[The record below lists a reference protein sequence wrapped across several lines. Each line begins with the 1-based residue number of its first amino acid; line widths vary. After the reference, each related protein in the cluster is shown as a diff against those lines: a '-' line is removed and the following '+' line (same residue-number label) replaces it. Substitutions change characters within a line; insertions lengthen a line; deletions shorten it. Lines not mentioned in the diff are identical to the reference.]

1 MKIANRIGDVTVAAG
16 ATDSAEIIAV
26 LKDLDAQRI
35 AKSDDIVIRKGMLAL
50 LDLVGRLEQR
60 IVDLER
66 VSSDLPAAGE
76 VRSA

>member
-1 MKIANRIGDVTVAAG
+1 MKIANSIGDVTVAAG
-16 ATDSAEIIAV
+16 AADSAEIIAV

-66 VSSDLPAAGE
+66 VTADVPAAGE